1 MTKTNEAGKAAKT
14 NNRRTGVRY
23 RRSAVYVKE
32 LTPYIEA
39 LSDPQREFLMHRVQR
54 IIIRAMRQ
62 DVTYRN
68 CTSCKDI
75 PMSRS
80 ARACTSTCPPFAGIS
95 SGESRK

>member
-62 DVTYRN
+62 DVTYREAE
-68 CTSCKDI
+68 CLELY
-75 PMSRS
+75 
-80 ARACTSTCPPFAGIS
+80 FVQG
-95 SGESRK
+95 

>member
-54 IIIRAMRQ
+54 IIIRAISQ
-62 DVTYRN
+62 SLHINVSTICRN
-68 CTSCKDI
+68 IQRGEQK
-75 PMSRS
+75 MNRVLEF
-80 ARACTSTCPPFAGIS
+80 ARALLGDQAA
-95 SGESRK
+95 